1 MKQKAKSNW
10 NEQILE
16 KMSRDNGYFFK
27 TDKDEY
33 MDIKMKK
40 WTDLYVCLS
49 VSVCDQLWCQL
60 L

>member
-49 VSVCDQLWCQL
+49 VSVCDQQWRQL